1 MREITIEILKLI
13 IMIATLL
20 ITRYAV
26 PWLKARTENAVMQS
40 VIDWTFQAVHAAEQ
54 AHQALPGPDRKAI
67 VTKFI
72 KEVLQQKNIS
82 LTDEE
87 IDMLIEAAVGQMNK
101 GIA

>member
-1 MREITIEILKLI
+1 MRDILLEALKLAL
-13 IMIATLL
+13 MITSLV
-20 ITRYAV
+20 ITRYVV
-26 PWLKARTENAVMQS
+26 PWFKAKTENAVMQS

>member
-13 IMIATLL
+13 IMIAAAL